1 MHISRKKDLLR
12 LGVIIA
18 LSYALYLVCNKFS
31 HKERYV
37 QALAARADAD
47 RYIILAM
54 TDEGFADMA
63 LNFQEASLQAH
74 HIDNFLFVGVG
85 RKTCDLLKNIPCFYY
100 TDDPNEGKASSYG
113 QRDYVRKMNI
123 RTDMILE
130 ALAANFTVIHTDT
143 DIAFLSNPL
152 HDIKVI
158 MYNLTSIFIEKE
170 RSAEARVIIALS
182 NALSLVCNKNNEL
195 LHENY
200 S

>member
-1 MHISRKKDLLR
+1 MYISRKKYLLR
-12 LGVIIA
+12 LGVIMA
-18 LSYALYLVCNKFS
+18 LPYALYLVCNKFS

-37 QALAARADAD
+37 QALEARADAE
-47 RYIILAM
+47 RYIVLAM

-63 LNFQEASLQAH
+63 INFHEASLQAH

-85 RKTCDLLKNIPCFYY
+85 RKTCEILKNIPCFYY

-152 HDIKVI
+152 PEIKVI
-158 MYNLTSIFIEKE
+158 MCNIISTFI
-170 RSAEARVIIALS
+170 I
-182 NALSLVCNKNNEL
+182 N
-195 LHENY
+195 HEFSWIGVGGCFSRKPDTVY
-200 S
+200 L